1 MRKLIVSEFVTLDGV
16 MQAPGGKDEDRDGG
30 FEHGGWTLPYWHD
43 DIGSSFLALMREVDA
58 LLLGRRT
65 YLVHAAAFEPM
76 APGNPFG
83 DAMNSPR
90 KYVVSR
96 MLPQPTWRDTT
107 IIRENVIESVR
118 ALKAQPG
125 RSILTD
131 GSSQLVHALLA
142 HDLVDELHLL
152 LYPLTLGS
160 GKRVL
165 PAGVQATF
173 GLTSTTPYP
182 SGVVG
187 LHYARQRSTA

>member
-43 DIGSSFLALMREVDA
+43 DIGKSFLALMKDA
-58 LLLGRRT
+58 DAILLGQRT
-65 YLVHAAAFEPM
+65 YVTHAEAFEPM
-76 APGNPFG
+76 APGDPFG
-83 DAMNSPR
+83 DVMNAPR

-96 MLPQPTWRDTT
+96 TLEKPLWRDTT
-107 IIRENVIESVR
+107 IIRDNVIESVR
-118 ALKAQPG
+118 ALKAEPG
-125 RSILTD
+125 KNILTD
-131 GSSQLVHALLA
+131 GSSQLVHALFE

-152 LYPLTLGS
+152 VYPLTLGS

-165 PAGVQATF
+165 PNGVHATF
-173 GLTSTTPYP
+173 SLTSATPYP

-187 LHYARQRSTA
+187 LDYTRQR

>member
-30 FEHGGWTLPYWHD
+30 FEHGDWTIPYWHD
-43 DIGSSFLALMREVDA
+43 DIGKSFDTMMKDVDA

-65 YLVHAAAFEPM
+65 YVTHAEAFEPM
-76 APGNPFG
+76 APGDPFG
-83 DAMNSPR
+83 DMMNRPK
-90 KYVVSR
+90 KYVVSKT
-96 MLPQPTWRDTT
+96 LKKPIWRDTT
-107 IIRENVIESVR
+107 IIRDNVIESVR

-125 RSILTD
+125 KNIMTD
-131 GSSQLVHALLA
+131 GSSQLVHALFG

-165 PAGVQATF
+165 PEGLHATF
-173 GLTSTTPYP
+173 RLRSATPYP

-187 LHYARQRSTA
+187 LNYVRERS

>member
-1 MRKLIVSEFVTLDGV
+1 MRKLIVSEFMSLDGV

-30 FEHGGWTLPYWHD
+30 FEHGGWTVPFWHD
-43 DIGSSFLALMREVDA
+43 DIGKSFEALLKGVDA

-65 YLVHAAAFEPM
+65 YVIHAEAFEPM
-76 APGNPFG
+76 GSDNPFG
-83 DAMNSPR
+83 DVK

-96 MLPQPTWRDTT
+96 TLEKPIWRDTT

-125 RSILTD
+125 QNIFTD
-131 GSSQLVHALLA
+131 GSSQLVQALIA
-142 HDLVDELHLL
+142 NDLVDELRLL
-152 LYPLTLGS
+152 VYPLTLGN

-165 PAGVQATF
+165 PSGVHATF
-173 GLTSTTPYP
+173 SLKAATPYP

-187 LHYARQRSTA
+187 LHYARHGD